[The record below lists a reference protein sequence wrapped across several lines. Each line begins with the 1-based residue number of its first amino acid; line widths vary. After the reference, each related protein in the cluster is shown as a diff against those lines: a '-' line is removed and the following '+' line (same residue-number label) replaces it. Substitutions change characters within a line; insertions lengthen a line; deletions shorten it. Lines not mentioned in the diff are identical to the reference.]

1 MFFNLRDSES
11 KEITTTQCPRTTA
24 RAINSTFV
32 AKEARARLRGEPV
45 AKKSD
50 SWDWGSVKEGSP
62 EEVKPGADFE
72 DE

>member
-11 KEITTTQCPRTTA
+11 KEIAATQCSRTTA

-45 AKKSD
+45 AEKSA
-50 SWDWGSVKEGSP
+50 SWDWGSIREGSP
-62 EEVKPGADFE
+62 EDVKPGADFE